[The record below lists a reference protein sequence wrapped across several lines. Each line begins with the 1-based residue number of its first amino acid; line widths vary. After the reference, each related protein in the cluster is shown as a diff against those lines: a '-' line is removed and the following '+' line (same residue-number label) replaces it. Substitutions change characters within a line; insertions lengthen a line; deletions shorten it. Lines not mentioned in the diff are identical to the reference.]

1 MPSASK
7 DATKLR
13 MEISF
18 IGPESALSA
27 PSKPA
32 NFLFVLG
39 HDVNGRSAKVV
50 FHGPAAKRLRR
61 MRMKIQGSME

>member
-32 NFLFVLG
+32 NFLLVLG
-39 HDVNGRSAKVV
+39 SAKVV
-50 FHGPAAKRLRR
+50 FHGPAAKRL
-61 MRMKIQGSME
+61 